1 MASNETNRSANGQT
15 VTAAEGLPQSMP
27 SLVKMSLSLDG
38 MAFDGTDLD
47 TNLLLSEER
56 LDRASPDLWPEQS
69 RAHTLQTLP
78 SLLTLASNQF
88 PE

>member
-1 MASNETNRSANGQT
+1 MATNETNRSTNGQT
-15 VTAAEGLPQSMP
+15 VSAMNEGLPQSMP

-69 RAHTLQTLP
+69 IIHF
-78 SLLTLASNQF
+78 NN
-88 PE
+88 